1 MIKIV
6 VVIYQMQIGNLKKY
20 VRSIFAG
27 CSGSGAMTIGQS
39 EALSKVVKVLLYL
52 FTDECLFKCISGAK

>member
-27 CSGSGAMTIGQS
+27 CSGSGAMTIVQS
-39 EALSKVVKVLLYL
+39 EVLSKVVKVLLYHL
-52 FTDECLFKCISGAK
+52 TG

>member
-39 EALSKVVKVLLYL
+39 KV
-52 FTDECLFKCISGAK
+52 FCQSPFISFHW